1 MNNNAFIYVADIDG
15 HDFLFYIAEAADNLY
30 P

>member
-15 HDFLFYIAEAADNLY
+15 HDFLFYIEEAADNLY